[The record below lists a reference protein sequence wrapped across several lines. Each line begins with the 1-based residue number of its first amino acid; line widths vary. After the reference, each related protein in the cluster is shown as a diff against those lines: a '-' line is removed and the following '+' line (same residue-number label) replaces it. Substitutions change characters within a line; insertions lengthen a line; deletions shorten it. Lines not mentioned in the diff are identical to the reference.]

1 MSFLNILQLLQV
13 ILAIYILMLVFKK
26 GALNSQFHIALVCLV
41 VSILVIPPFGRNFIN
56 GATMESKEGLST
68 LDEAYGHHHDK
79 HDHHAHHAHHD
90 HNRDHHH
97 EERMIRREIDHHHD
111 HNRDH
116 HHEERMIRREI
127 DHHHDK
133 H

>member
-13 ILAIYILMLVFKK
+13 ILAIYVLMLVFKK

-56 GATMESKEGLST
+56 GATMKSKEGYST
-68 LDEAYGHHHDK
+68 LGEAYGHHHDK
-79 HDHHAHHAHHD
+79 HDHHDHDIDHHHDKHDHHAHD
-90 HNRDHHH
+90 IDHHH
-97 EERMIRREIDHHHD
+97 EERMIRRV
-111 HNRDH
+111 
-116 HHEERMIRREI
+116 I

-133 H
+133 HDDRRDDHEDRHD